1 MSFITVLAGIIAF
14 GLLHGVNPSHGWP
27 IAILYSMRS
36 KKPFLSGII
45 SSSIIAGAHFVSSI
59 VVVVAYMFLTTLI
72 EIPQL
77 YLRYG
82 AAIGL
87 GILAYIFWKE
97 KGEDFVQTQHEHL
110 HNDDDNGG
118 IYQANHEHTHW
129 HNAIGY
135 HSHIHIHQ
143 KRQSP
148 SLKSITSFAFILG
161 FAHEEEF
168 VILAVAAGGG
178 VDPVMLMIAYAV
190 SVAVALIGITLV
202 SLKVYIHFQHKI
214 IYYSKYLPKVT
225 AILIALMAVGFAT
238 GLF

>member
-1 MSFITVLAGIIAF
+1 MAY
-14 GLLHGVNPSHGWP
+14 SHTLFY
-27 IAILYSMRS
+27 AQQ
-36 KKPFLSGII
+36 KKAFLSGII
-45 SSSIIAGAHFVSSI
+45 SSSIIVGAHFVSSI
-59 VVVVAYMFLTTLI
+59 VVVVAYMLLTTLI

-97 KGEDFVQTQHEHL
+97 KEDFVQTQHEHL
-110 HNDDDNGG
+110 HNDGG
-118 IYQANHEHTHW
+118 SGVYQTNHEHTHW
-129 HNAIGY
+129 HKDIGY

-143 KRQSP
+143 IRQSP

-190 SVAVALIGITLV
+190 SVAVALIGITLA
-202 SLKVYIHFQHKI
+202 SLKVYRRFQYKI
-214 IYYSKYLPKVT
+214 IYYSKYLPKFT